1 MTPRRPLDETSRHF
15 ICSRFTTV
23 PTPSY
28 VYLLCIVLHGWH
40 GVSAFLL
47 ASIELERGILH
58 RYHCEFL
65 PGFFWFWMSHFS
77 SLCFFCI
84 FYFFAQNILGGERE
98 STSPAWRNG

>member
-40 GVSAFLL
+40 GVSAFFV
-47 ASIELERGILH
+47 GIH
-58 RYHCEFL
+58 WIGKEA
-65 PGFFWFWMSHFS
+65 
-77 SLCFFCI
+77 FCI
-84 FYFFAQNILGGERE
+84 VTIASFCCFGCLTFLLSVFSGCFFFAQNILGGERE